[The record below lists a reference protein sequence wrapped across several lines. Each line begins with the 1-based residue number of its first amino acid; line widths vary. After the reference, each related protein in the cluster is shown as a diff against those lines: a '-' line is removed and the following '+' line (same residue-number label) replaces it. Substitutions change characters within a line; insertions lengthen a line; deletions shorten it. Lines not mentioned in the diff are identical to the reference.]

1 MAKGKTNIPPEMEQS
16 AYRLF
21 YACLPYYWKTAD
33 ELPAGIRFHLAL
45 NGYGAAAMACVDIAN
60 HWIVT
65 PKLAREVQK
74 SLVHMQTWK
83 GVEPNE

>member
-1 MAKGKTNIPPEMEQS
+1 MAKRKPNIHTETEQS

-21 YACLPYYWKTAD
+21 NDALPYYWHTVD
-33 ELPAGIRFHLAL
+33 ELPAGLRFHLAM
-45 NGYGAAAMACVDIAN
+45 NGYGSAAMACVDIAN

-74 SLVHMQTWK
+74 SLVHTQTWK